1 MGAEA
6 SLSVTPF
13 ARPGFRELMNE
24 VVLAGRCIECASCVV
39 ACPYNQLELD
49 ALAKPRR
56 SPKKGDPADFCPV
69 AENQGCDIC
78 AAVCPRLWPDRAELA
93 DRVYGE
99 PVTQLREDGF
109 GPYRQILVARASEKA
124 IREVGQDGG
133 VVTALLVWGLETGR
147 FDGAIVSKVGDAACT
162 PEPFLATSREEV
174 LAAGGSWYTY
184 CANPLAIDDA
194 RERGLE
200 RVAFVGVPCQTTPV
214 AKMRHTARE
223 DWMAEPVRPP
233 RHAERQARHL
243 DERGERIALSVGL
256 LCSEVFTF
264 DLMTEMVAGDLQ
276 IPLDEVANFN
286 VKGEVRIRK
295 RDGELVK
302 LPLVEAQAYARP
314 ECQHCDDFSAE
325 LADIS
330 AGGVGSDGWTI
341 IITRTGVGQEAWDAL
356 VAAGWVETMP
366 IESHEKSLRILKRL
380 ARKQRERVPVPAGGR
395 PRFWA

>member
-1 MGAEA
+1 
-6 SLSVTPF
+6 
-13 ARPGFRELMNE
+13 
-24 VVLAGRCIECASCVV
+24 
-39 ACPYNQLELD
+39 
-49 ALAKPRR
+49 
-56 SPKKGDPADFCPV
+56 
-69 AENQGCDIC
+69 
-78 AAVCPRLWPDRAELA
+78 
-93 DRVYGE
+93 
-99 PVTQLREDGF
+99 
-109 GPYRQILVARASEKA
+109 
-124 IREVGQDGG
+124 
-133 VVTALLVWGLETGR
+133 VTALLVWGLETGR
-147 FDGAIVSKVGDAACT
+147 FDGAIVSRVGETAGK

-194 RERGLE
+194 HERGLE

-264 DLMTEMVAGDLQ
+264 DLMTDVVAGDLQ

-295 RDGELVK
+295 RDGELVR

-325 LADIS
+325 LADVS

-341 IITRTGVGQEAWDAL
+341 IITRTGAGQEAWDAL

-380 ARKQRERVPVPAGGR
+380 ARKQRERVPLPAGGR

>member
-1 MGAEA
+1 VAAEA

-24 VVLAGRCIECASCVV
+24 VVLQGRCIECASCVV

-78 AAVCPRLWPDRAELA
+78 AAVCPRLAPDKAQIA
-93 DRVYGE
+93 DRVFGE
-99 PVTQLREDGF
+99 PAGGLREDGF
-109 GPYRQILVARASEKA
+109 GPYRDILVARASERA

-133 VVTALLVWGLETGR
+133 VVTALLAWGLERGL
-147 FDGAIVSKVGDAACT
+147 FDGAIVSRVVGAACR
-162 PEPFLATSREEV
+162 PEPYLATTREEV
-174 LAAGGSWYTY
+174 VAAAGSWYTY
-184 CANPLAIDDA
+184 CANPLAIAEA

-214 AKMRHTARE
+214 AKWRHTARA

-243 DERGERIALSVGL
+243 DERGERIALSIGL

-264 DLMTEMVAGDLQ
+264 DLMTEVVAGELA
-276 IPLDEVANFN
+276 IPLEEVANFN
-286 VKGEVRIRK
+286 VKGEVLIKK
-295 RDGELVK
+295 RDGELVR
-302 LPLVEAQAYARP
+302 LPLVEAQTYARP

-341 IITRTGVGQEAWDAL
+341 VITRTASGQAAWDAL
-356 VAAGWVETMP
+356 VADGWVETMP
-366 IESHEKSLRILKRL
+366 IESHERSLKILKRL

>member
-1 MGAEA
+1 VGAEA

-78 AAVCPRLWPDRAELA
+78 AAVCPRLAPDKAEIA
-93 DRVYGE
+93 DRVFGE
-99 PVTQLREDGF
+99 PVARLREDGF
-109 GPYRQILVARASEKA
+109 GPYRQILVARASEQG

-133 VVTALLVWGLETGR
+133 VVTALLAWGLERGR
-147 FDGAIVSKVGDAACT
+147 FDGAIVSRVGAAACQ
-162 PEPFLATSREEV
+162 PEPYLATSREEV
-174 LAAGGSWYTY
+174 IAAAGSWYTY
-184 CANPLAIDDA
+184 CANPLAIAEA

-214 AKMRHTARE
+214 AKFRHTARA
-223 DWMAEPVRPP
+223 DWLAEPVRPP
-233 RHAERQARHL
+233 RHAERQGRHL

-264 DLMTEMVAGDLQ
+264 DLMTEVVAGELS
-276 IPLDEVANFN
+276 IPLADVANFN
-286 VKGEVRIRK
+286 VKGEVLIRK
-295 RDGELVK
+295 RDGELVR
-302 LPLVEAQAYARP
+302 LPLVEAQTYARP

-341 IITRTGVGQEAWDAL
+341 VITRTAAGQEAWDAL
-356 VAAGWVETMP
+356 VADGWVETMP
-366 IESHEKSLRILKRL
+366 IESHERSLAILKRL